1 MRGRGRLLAYA
12 NYRSRQKVYRA
23 EICIMRCCES
33 VFTEGGTAVKEVVD
47 VHDVCHV
54 ETGRIGDV
62 KGPPLRR
69 SFACQ

>member
-33 VFTEGGTAVKEVVD
+33 VFMGLPKEALLS
-47 VHDVCHV
+47 
-54 ETGRIGDV
+54 R
-62 KGPPLRR
+62 KLLMFMM
-69 SFACQ
+69 FATSKRGVLVTLKAPR